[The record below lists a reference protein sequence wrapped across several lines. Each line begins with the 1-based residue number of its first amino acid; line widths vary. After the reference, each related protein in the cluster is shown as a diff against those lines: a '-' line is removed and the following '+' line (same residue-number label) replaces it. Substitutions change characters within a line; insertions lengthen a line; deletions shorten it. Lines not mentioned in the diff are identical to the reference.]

1 MAKDYKM
8 KLTPQSLSRL
18 IKEELE
24 VILTDDEA
32 VEMFGEAAQLELP
45 GLEAPP
51 ACEPADGVE
60 DLSAQLAQMVVDSHV
75 PPEHFN
81 DLMEL
86 IYDKVAA
93 GLEGIGVEDED
104 DYRRTTMGFMESL
117 RKATLNI
124 LKEQPTQDPDV
135 AEKAAAGAE
144 AQSAALSAN
153 PGDPQSSA
161 KQSGEA
167 ASVPALT
174 AASQSGKE
182 IFTGGEESTTVSSM
196 SARKEDDKLNEGIA
210 FNRFAKLAGI

>member
-1 MAKDYKM
+1 M

-93 GLEGIGVEDED
+93 GLEGIGVEDEED
-104 DYRRTTMGFMESL
+104 SDEYRRTTMGFMESL

-153 PGDPQSSA
+153 PGDPRSSA